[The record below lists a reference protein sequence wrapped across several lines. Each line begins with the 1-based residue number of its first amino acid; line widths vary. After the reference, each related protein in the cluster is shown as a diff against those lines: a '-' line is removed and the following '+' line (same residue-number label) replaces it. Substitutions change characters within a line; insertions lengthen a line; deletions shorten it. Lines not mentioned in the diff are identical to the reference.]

1 MIIDA
6 RNLIGLSCVDDVRLM
21 RVGDLLSE
29 DRLEGMAFGIE
40 EFERRY
46 LVNAAEETANDQGW
60 RTRPTQD
67 AHTVGRV
74 HL

>member
-1 MIIDA
+1 MIVDA

-29 DRLEGMAFGIE
+29 DRLEGMQFGIE

-60 RTRPTQD
+60 RARPKQD
-67 AHTVGRV
+67 ARTFGRV